1 MAIFVATDYKITLNG
16 TNLSS
21 YLTHAE
27 LKISANDVTT
37 TSFGGSYVTRV
48 AGLKEGSV
56 SLTFNQ
62 DFAAG
67 SGIDATIYPLIG
79 TLGTV
84 VIYPTSSAVGSA
96 NPAYTAVVSIIDYSP
111 FASNTGDLATFS
123 VTWPTS
129 GTISRATA

>member
-16 TNLSS
+16 TNLSP

-37 TSFGGSYVTRV
+37 TSFGSNYVTRV

-62 DFAAG
+62 DFAAA
-67 SGIDATIYPLIG
+67 SIDATIYPLIG
-79 TLGTV
+79 SLGTV
-84 VIYPTSSAVGSA
+84 VITPTSSAVGTA

-111 FASNTGDLATFS
+111 FASNIGDLATVS
-123 VTWPTS
+123 LTWPTS

>member
-37 TSFGGSYVTRV
+37 TSFGSQYVTRV

-62 DFAAG
+62 DFAA
-67 SGIDATIYPLIG
+67 SAIDATIYALVG
-79 TLGTV
+79 SLGTV
-84 VIYPTSSAVGSA
+84 VITPTSSAVSTA

-111 FASNTGDLATFS
+111 FASNIGDLATVS
-123 VTWPTS
+123 LTWPTS
-129 GTISRATA
+129 GTISRAIV

>member
-16 TNLSS
+16 TNLSP

-48 AGLKEGSV
+48 AGLKEGSI

-62 DFAAG
+62 DFASAAVH
-67 SGIDATIYPLIG
+67 ATIYPLIG
-79 TLGTV
+79 SLGTV
-84 VIYPTSSAVGSA
+84 VIYPTSSAVGTA
-96 NPAYTAVVSIIDYSP
+96 NPAYTAVASIIDYSP
-111 FASNTGDLATFS
+111 FASNIGDLATFS

>member
-48 AGLKEGSV
+48 AGLKEGSI

-62 DFAAG
+62 DFAG
-67 SGIDATIYPLIG
+67 SAVDATIYPLIG

-84 VIYPTSSAVGSA
+84 VITPTSTAVGTA
-96 NPAYTAVVSIIDYSP
+96 NPAYTAVASIIDYSP
-111 FASNTGDLATFS
+111 FASNIGDLATFS

-129 GTISRATA
+129 GAISRATA

>member
-37 TSFGGSYVTRV
+37 TSFGSQYVTRV

-62 DFAAG
+62 DFAA
-67 SGIDATIYPLIG
+67 SAIDATIYALVG
-79 TLGTV
+79 SLGTV
-84 VIYPTSSAVGSA
+84 VITPTSSAVSTA

-111 FASNTGDLATFS
+111 FASNIGDLATVS
-123 VTWPTS
+123 LTWPTS
-129 GTISRATA
+129 GAISRATV

>member
-16 TNLSS
+16 TNLSP

-48 AGLKEGSV
+48 AGLKEGSI

-62 DFAAG
+62 DFASAAV
-67 SGIDATIYPLIG
+67 DATIYPLIG
-79 TLGTV
+79 SLGTV
-84 VIYPTSSAVGSA
+84 VIYPTSSAVGTA
-96 NPAYTAVVSIIDYSP
+96 NPAYTAVASIIDYSP
-111 FASNTGDLATFS
+111 FASNIGDLATFS

-129 GTISRATA
+129 GVISRATA

>member
-16 TNLSS
+16 TNLSP

-48 AGLKEGSV
+48 AGLKEGSI

-62 DFAAG
+62 DFASAAV
-67 SGIDATIYPLIG
+67 DATIYPLIG
-79 TLGTV
+79 SLGTV
-84 VIYPTSSAVGSA
+84 VIYPTSSAVGTA
-96 NPAYTAVVSIIDYSP
+96 NPAYTAVASIIDYSP
-111 FASNTGDLATFS
+111 FASNIGDLATFS

>member
-37 TSFGGSYVTRV
+37 TSFGSNYVTRV

-62 DFAAG
+62 DFAAA
-67 SGIDATIYPLIG
+67 SIDATIYPLIG
-79 TLGTV
+79 SLGTV
-84 VIYPTSSAVGSA
+84 VITPTSSAVSTA

-111 FASNTGDLATFS
+111 FASNIGDLATVS
-123 VTWPTS
+123 LTWPTS
-129 GTISRATA
+129 GTISRATV

>member
-37 TSFGGSYVTRV
+37 TSFGSTYVTRV

-62 DFAAG
+62 DFAAA
-67 SGIDATIYPLIG
+67 SIDATIYPLIG
-79 TLGTV
+79 SLGTV
-84 VIYPTSSAVGSA
+84 VITPTSSAVGTA

-111 FASNTGDLATFS
+111 FASNIGDLATVS
-123 VTWPTS
+123 LTWPTS

>member
-37 TSFGGSYVTRV
+37 TSFGSTYVTRV

-62 DFAAG
+62 DFAA
-67 SGIDATIYPLIG
+67 SGIDATVYSLVG

-84 VIYPTSSAVGSA
+84 VITPTSSAVSTA

-111 FASNTGDLATFS
+111 FASNIGDLATVS
-123 VTWPTS
+123 LTWPTS

>member
-48 AGLKEGSV
+48 AGLKEGSI

-62 DFAAG
+62 DFAA
-67 SGIDATIYPLIG
+67 SSVDATIYPLIG

-84 VIYPTSSAVGSA
+84 VITPTSTAVGTA
-96 NPAYTAVVSIIDYSP
+96 NPAYTAVASIIDYSP
-111 FASNTGDLATFS
+111 FASNIGDLATFS

-129 GTISRATA
+129 GAISRATA

>member
-16 TNLSS
+16 TNLSP

-48 AGLKEGSV
+48 AGLKEGSI

-62 DFAAG
+62 DFASAAV
-67 SGIDATIYPLIG
+67 DATIYPLIG
-79 TLGTV
+79 SLGTV
-84 VIYPTSSAVGSA
+84 VIYPTSSAVGTG
-96 NPAYTAVVSIIDYSP
+96 NPAYTAVASIIDYSP
-111 FASNTGDLATFS
+111 FASNIGDLATFS

>member
-1 MAIFVATDYKITLNG
+1 MAIFVATDYKITLG
-16 TNLSS
+16 TANLSP

-48 AGLKEGSV
+48 AGLKEGSI

-62 DFAAG
+62 DFAAN
-67 SGIDATIYPLIG
+67 SVDAIIYPLIG

-84 VIYPTSSAVGSA
+84 VITPTSSAVSTA
-96 NPAYTAVVSIIDYSP
+96 NPAYTAVASIIDYSP
-111 FASNTGDLATFS
+111 FASNIGDLATFS

-129 GTISRATA
+129 GTISRAIA

>member
-16 TNLSS
+16 TNLSP

-48 AGLKEGSV
+48 AGLKEGSI

-62 DFAAG
+62 DFASTAV
-67 SGIDATIYPLIG
+67 DATIYPLIG
-79 TLGTV
+79 SLGTV
-84 VIYPTSSAVGSA
+84 VIYPTSSAVGTA
-96 NPAYTAVVSIIDYSP
+96 NPAYTAVASIIDYSP
-111 FASNTGDLATFS
+111 FASNIGDLATFS